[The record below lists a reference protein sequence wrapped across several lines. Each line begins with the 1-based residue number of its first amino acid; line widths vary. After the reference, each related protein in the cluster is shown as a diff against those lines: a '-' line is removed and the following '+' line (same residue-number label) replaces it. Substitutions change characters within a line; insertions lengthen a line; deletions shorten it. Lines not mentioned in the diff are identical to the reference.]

1 MIINH
6 VGDTEYIR
14 YNLWAEGLIFIFVKI
29 FINFIYKRRH
39 QLVMRR
45 TSKNQISHIQS
56 LSVISRAQRCR
67 RKRHVRMRLF
77 LCSSYST
84 VIQKSI
90 LNLASPVTCERSILM
105 RSEIR
110 LAFFKNIFRRE
121 ATPCPYIRQKRRD
134 ARPLSAKSELIP

>member
-14 YNLWAEGLIFIFVKI
+14 YNLWAEGLILGFVKI

-45 TSKNQISHIQS
+45 TSKNQISHILS
-56 LSVISRAQRCR
+56 LSFISRAQRYQ
-67 RKRHVRMRLF
+67 RKRHARMRPF
-77 LCSSYST
+77 RCSSCST
-84 VIQKSI
+84 VTQKSI
-90 LNLASPVTCERSILM
+90 LNLVSPVICERSTLM

-110 LAFFKNIFRRE
+110 LDFFRNIFRRE
-121 ATPCPYIRQKRRD
+121 ATPCPYIRRKRRD
-134 ARPLSAKSELIP
+134 ARLLSAKSELSP